1 MFAHVASHPGSR
13 EFLLHLLLLR
23 SAQCRLPYDS
33 PGVVSSG
40 SHSYT
45 QAGSQVALLLEKHSV
60 QYMTSSLTSSEPHR
74 LHHHKSQDCFE
85 SNTTGQCS
93 LAGISADIKLPMGKA
108 TRYYECTQQ
117 ICYRPSASVPTEH
130 PSPHIRFKSHS
141 LTFGDSVRRVV
152 FSQMALEPIV
162 MLTEARNT

>member
-1 MFAHVASHPGSR
+1 MIPLAWFPVDHAVIH
-13 EFLLHLLLLR
+13 
-23 SAQCRLPYDS
+23 RL
-33 PGVVSSG
+33 GHRWHCFWKNTLSSI
-40 SHSYT
+40 
-45 QAGSQVALLLEKHSV
+45 
-60 QYMTSSLTSSEPHR
+60 MTSSLTSSEPHR

-108 TRYYECTQQ
+108 ARYYECTQQ

-130 PSPHIRFKSHS
+130 PSPHTRFKSHS